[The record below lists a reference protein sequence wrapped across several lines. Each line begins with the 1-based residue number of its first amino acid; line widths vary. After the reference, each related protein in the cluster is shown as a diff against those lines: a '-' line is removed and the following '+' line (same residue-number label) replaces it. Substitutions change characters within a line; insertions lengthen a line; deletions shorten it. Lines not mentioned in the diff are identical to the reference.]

1 MYSSEDLERFYF
13 QYQTEALPHGESL
26 QSFCVKNKVPYNIF
40 QKWYKDTRK
49 KVVEVQVDGAPAIG
63 HEEKSRASDQPQPV
77 SPSRLGSYGRE
88 AGGVM
93 LSVTGLNHFYY
104 VRDFTDM
111 RCKHSRVLSV
121 IRERFH
127 RELNDG
133 DVFIVMS
140 RNRRIVRMFSFDNR
154 SYSLFE
160 KKFVAGY
167 QFMKVERNGADTV
180 YRIAWKDVVLILEN
194 PIVKTLKIR

>member
-1 MYSSEDLERFYF
+1 
-13 QYQTEALPHGESL
+13 
-26 QSFCVKNKVPYNIF
+26 
-40 QKWYKDTRK
+40 
-49 KVVEVQVDGAPAIG
+49 
-63 HEEKSRASDQPQPV
+63 
-77 SPSRLGSYGRE
+77 
-88 AGGVM
+88 M

-111 RCKHSRVLSV
+111 RCKHSRVLSI
-121 IRERFH
+121 IRERLH
-127 RELNDG
+127 REPRDG

-180 YRIAWKDVVLILEN
+180 YRIAWKDVVFNNTNTVITGN
-194 PIVKTLKIR
+194 PAKIIKSGVIWTHKKSNHRINYIIKVTSWEHF

>member
-1 MYSSEDLERFYF
+1 M
-13 QYQTEALPHGESL
+13 G
-26 QSFCVKNKVPYNIF
+26 
-40 QKWYKDTRK
+40 
-49 KVVEVQVDGAPAIG
+49 
-63 HEEKSRASDQPQPV
+63 SD
-77 SPSRLGSYGRE
+77 GRE

-93 LSVTGLNHFYY
+93 LSVTGFNHFYCI
-104 VRDFTDM
+104 RDFTDM

-121 IRERFH
+121 IRERLH
-127 RELNDG
+127 HEPNDG

-180 YRIAWKDVVLILEN
+180 YRIDWKDVALILEI
-194 PIVKTLKIR
+194 PITKMLKIR

>member
-1 MYSSEDLERFYF
+1 
-13 QYQTEALPHGESL
+13 
-26 QSFCVKNKVPYNIF
+26 
-40 QKWYKDTRK
+40 
-49 KVVEVQVDGAPAIG
+49 
-63 HEEKSRASDQPQPV
+63 
-77 SPSRLGSYGRE
+77 
-88 AGGVM
+88 M

-111 RCKHSRVLSV
+111 RCKHSRVLSI
-121 IRERFH
+121 IRERLH
-127 RELNDG
+127 REPCDG
-133 DVFIVMS
+133 DIFIVMS

-180 YRIAWKDVVLILEN
+180 YRIAWKDVVLILES
-194 PIVKTLKIR
+194 PIVKTLKNQIISMFICLRFCNYFAIFTSVNQGIKDDRTATCNRLKKGGVE

>member
-1 MYSSEDLERFYF
+1 
-13 QYQTEALPHGESL
+13 
-26 QSFCVKNKVPYNIF
+26 
-40 QKWYKDTRK
+40 
-49 KVVEVQVDGAPAIG
+49 
-63 HEEKSRASDQPQPV
+63 
-77 SPSRLGSYGRE
+77 
-88 AGGVM
+88 M

-111 RCKHSRVLSV
+111 RCKHSRVLSI
-121 IRERFH
+121 IRERLH
-127 RELNDG
+127 RELCDG
-133 DVFIVMS
+133 DIFIVMS

-180 YRIAWKDVVLILEN
+180 YRIAWKDVVLILES
-194 PIVKTLKIR
+194 PIVKTLKNQMISMFICLRFCNYFAIFTSVNQGIKDDRTATCNRLKKGGVE

>member
-1 MYSSEDLERFYF
+1 
-13 QYQTEALPHGESL
+13 
-26 QSFCVKNKVPYNIF
+26 
-40 QKWYKDTRK
+40 
-49 KVVEVQVDGAPAIG
+49 
-63 HEEKSRASDQPQPV
+63 
-77 SPSRLGSYGRE
+77 
-88 AGGVM
+88 M

-111 RCKHSRVLSV
+111 RCKHSRVLSI
-121 IRERFH
+121 IRERLH
-127 RELNDG
+127 REPRDG

-194 PIVKTLKIR
+194 PIVKNQIINLFIHLRFCDYFITFNAVSQRFKYDRSARYNYNKTRVVESGNLLTQPYKL